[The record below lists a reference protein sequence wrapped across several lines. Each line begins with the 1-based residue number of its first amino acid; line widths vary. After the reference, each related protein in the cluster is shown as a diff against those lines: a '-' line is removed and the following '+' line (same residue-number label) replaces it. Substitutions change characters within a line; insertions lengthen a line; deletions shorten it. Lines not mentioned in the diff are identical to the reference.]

1 MFIGK
6 YFSNEMICDN
16 ALCKNKT
23 FCENAIKYLFTYG
36 DKNNDNVLTFDPVFV
51 KFNNHKKQ

>member
-1 MFIGK
+1 
-6 YFSNEMICDN
+6 MICDN